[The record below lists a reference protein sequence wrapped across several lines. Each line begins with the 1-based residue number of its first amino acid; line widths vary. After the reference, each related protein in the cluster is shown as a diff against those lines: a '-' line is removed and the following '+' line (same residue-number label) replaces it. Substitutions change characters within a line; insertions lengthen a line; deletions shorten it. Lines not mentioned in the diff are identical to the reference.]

1 MSLVFRNALM
11 PSENQQVLRL
21 RLPYL
26 MRRFLLLA
34 LGMGLL
40 LPSAAVANE
49 DIFKDSY
56 GESTETG
63 DFGLDRCYAWAIHGA
78 AKKDVYIQARSVR
91 KLCGCVINNKRK
103 GLLIESCSSMKSVDS
118 KKVEKYFQ

>member
-1 MSLVFRNALM
+1 
-11 PSENQQVLRL
+11 
-21 RLPYL
+21 

-63 DFGLDRCYAWAIHGA
+63 DFGLDRCYAWAMHGA

-91 KLCGCVINNKRK
+91 KLCGCVTNNKRK
-103 GLLIESCSSMKSVDS
+103 GLLIESCGQFKAIES
-118 KKVEKYFQ
+118 KKVEKYFR